1 LAAAPTTHE
10 GAWRALEESGGG
22 VLTRHE
28 SAARATVS
36 CALLCG
42 ARKFKQTIELQIGL
56 KDYDPQKDKRFVGS
70 VRLPNCPRPTL
81 KICIIADE
89 KHKDE
94 IAKAKCD
101 VEVVSLDDLKKYNKD
116 KKQIKSWAKKYS
128 MLLASDTVLKKVPVV
143 CGPILNRIGMFPQ
156 VVAHNEPIANKV
168 DDYRSS
174 VKWQLKKVTCLN
186 AAVGAEGFT
195 DEELKQNIMMSINF
209 LISLLKKGW
218 HNMKSVHI
226 KSTMSKSVKL
236 L

>member
-1 LAAAPTTHE
+1 MGIIYLSMTAKINNAAISE
-10 GAWRALEESGGG
+10 ALVELRKNMKE
-22 VLTRHE
+22 
-28 SAARATVS
+28 
-36 CALLCG
+36 
-42 ARKFKQTIELQIGL
+42 RKFKQTIELQIGL

-70 VRLPNCPRPTL
+70 VRLPNNPRPQL

-94 IAKAKCD
+94 IAKTQTD
-101 VEVVSLDDLKKYNKD
+101 VEVVSLDDLKKHNK
-116 KKQIKSWAKKYS
+116 AKKDS

-156 VVAHNEPIANKV
+156 VVAHNEPINIKV
-168 DDYRSS
+168 EDYRSS

-186 AAVGAEGFT
+186 AAVGSEGMSD
-195 DEELKQNIMMSINF
+195 DELRQNIMMSINF

-218 HNMKSVHI
+218 HNMKTVHI

>member
-1 LAAAPTTHE
+1 MTAKINNAAVAE
-10 GAWRALEESGGG
+10 AVADLRRLMKE
-22 VLTRHE
+22 
-28 SAARATVS
+28 
-36 CALLCG
+36 
-42 ARKFKQTIELQIGL
+42 RKFKQTIELQIGL

-70 VRLPNCPRPTL
+70 VRLPNCPRPTM
-81 KICIIADE
+81 KICVIADE

-94 IAKAKCD
+94 IAKANVD
-101 VEVVSLDDLKKYNKD
+101 VDVVMLDDLKKHNKD
-116 KKQIKSWAKKYS
+116 KKIIKSWAKKYH

-156 VVAHNEPIANKV
+156 VVAHNEPIGMKV

-186 AAVGAEGFT
+186 AAVGSETFS
-195 DEELKQNIMMSINF
+195 DEELKHNIMMSINF

-218 HNMKSVHI
+218 HNVKTVHI